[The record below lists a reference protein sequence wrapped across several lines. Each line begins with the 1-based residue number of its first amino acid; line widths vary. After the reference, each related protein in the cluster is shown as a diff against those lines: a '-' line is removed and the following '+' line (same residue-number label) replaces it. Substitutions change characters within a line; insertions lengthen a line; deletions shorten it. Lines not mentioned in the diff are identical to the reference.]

1 MPDAPTPV
9 KPRRGG
15 FAERSASLTPAE
27 ACSSAPGRARPRAL
41 LRKPSASRL
50 HEGLL
55 YRAPLRFVVLT
66 LNSPER
72 KSHDFRYN
80 WSYPRGATLMTR
92 LAACALLLS
101 VGLVARAAEEALKPI
116 LDLHKSNKLF
126 EKSDYKAVRAA
137 AAKVFETRNADQIKD
152 AFGPDQEVLSA
163 WLEKQ
168 KDLKEE
174 FFSAIDPG
182 KDDVRRVLEIFH
194 DLWKEN

>member
-41 LRKPSASRL
+41 LRIASASRL

-126 EKSDYKAVRAA
+126 E
-137 AAKVFETRNADQIKD
+137 TRHADQLKD
-152 AFGPDQEVLSA
+152 ACGPDQDVLSA
-163 WLEKQ
+163 WLQKQ
-168 KDLKEE
+168 KDLTEE
-174 FFSAIDPG
+174 FFSATDPG
-182 KDDVRRVLEIFH
+182 KHDVRRV
-194 DLWKEN
+194 